1 MFSCMT
7 KNDAAKLLEEY
18 DALSCVDMIDMLR
31 KDESRLLY
39 AGGEGVSVEYRGLV
53 TLASFIEDFTLILD
67 RTGYEPDLMCVHD
80 EEMRNHLIEKYGYE
94 NEEGCYSYSYYGTP
108 FDLEGFDFRTLDISY
123 KDRIREVYTLASE
136 ESLLDDFSR
145 GEVFGLF
152 IDSRLAGFIG
162 FHSEGSMGM
171 LHVFEE
177 GRKKGYGSLLEKYDI
192 NRALELGRIPYC
204 HVFESNAASQALQAK
219 LALKKGKRKCWWLW
233 KD

>member
-1 MFSCMT
+1 MVSGMT
-7 KNDAAKLLEEY
+7 KNDAVKMLEEY

-31 KDESRLLY
+31 KEDSRLLY
-39 AGGEGVSVEYRGLV
+39 AGEEGVSVEYRGLV
-53 TLASFIEDFTLILD
+53 TLTSFIDDFTRILD
-67 RTGYEPDLMCVHD
+67 RTGYEPDLICVHD
-80 EEMRNHLIEKYGYE
+80 EDMRNHLVEKYGYQ
-94 NEEGCYSYSYYGTP
+94 NEEGCY
-108 FDLEGFDFRTLDISY
+108 LDVSF

-152 IDSRLAGFIG
+152 IDGNMVGFIG

-171 LHVFEE
+171 LHVFAE

-192 NRALELGRIPYC
+192 NKALELGRIPYC
-204 HVFESNAASQALQAK
+204 HVFESNTVSQALQAK
-219 LALKKGKRKCWWLW
+219 LALKRGKRKCWWLW

>member
-1 MFSCMT
+1 MFPCMT

-53 TLASFIEDFTLILD
+53 TLASFIDDFTLILD

-108 FDLEGFDFRTLDISY
+108 FDLEGYDFRTLDISY

-204 HVFESNAASQALQAK
+204 SSFSIIFVIKVHTDE
-219 LALKKGKRKCWWLW
+219 R
-233 KD
+233 